1 MIAVTII
8 DWLFVLALL
17 LPVLYL
23 FLFAAFSMPRS
34 KDVYPP
40 ARKQRRT
47 VTLIP
52 AYKADAVI
60 IRTAQAALA
69 QEYPAELHRVV
80 VIADQ
85 LKPETLG
92 ELRKLPLTVIEV
104 TFENSSKAK
113 ALTAAVDRLGPDAA
127 EIVTILDADN
137 LVDGSFAVRINEVFD
152 AGIVAVQAHRTA
164 KNRDTDTAVLD
175 AASEEVNNSI
185 FRRGHVALGFSS
197 ALIGSGMAFDYKWF
211 RENIACCTTSG
222 EDKELEALLL
232 RQGIYID
239 YLDDVRVLDEKVQG
253 EGAYYNQRRRW
264 IAAQFYALSSA
275 VRQLPGAIL
284 SGNTDYCDKL
294 LQWCLPPRILL
305 LGLVPLWA
313 VVMTVCAPMGS
324 IKWWVAVLLLLLA
337 MAMALPDEQADA
349 RLGHALRR
357 MPVLFLL
364 TLANLFRLRGTKDKF
379 IHTEHT
385 GAGSEAP
392 GNNTGNRP

>member
-60 IRTAQAALA
+60 VRTAQAALA

-164 KNRDTDTAVLD
+164 KNRDSDTAVLD
-175 AASEEVNNSI
+175 AASEEINNSI
-185 FRRGHVALGFSS
+185 FRRGHVALGLSS
-197 ALIGSGMAFDYKWF
+197 ALIGSGMAFRYDWF
-211 RENIACCTTSG
+211 RDNIRKCCTSG
-222 EDKELEALLL
+222 EDKELEVLLL
-232 RQGIYID
+232 QQRIFIE
-239 YLDDVRVLDEKVQG
+239 YLDDLFVLDEKVQA

-264 IAAQFYALSSA
+264 IAAQFYALGSA
-275 VRQLPGAIL
+275 LKNLPAAL
-284 SGNTDYCDKL
+284 FSANYDYVDKL
-294 LQWCLPPRILL
+294 VQWCLPPRMLL
-305 LGLVPLWA
+305 IGLVPMWA
-313 VVMTVCAPMGS
+313 VAMTVLDPWGS
-324 IKWWVAVLLLLLA
+324 VKWWVAVLLLLFA
-337 MAMALPDEQADA
+337 MAMALPDGQADA
-349 RLGHALRR
+349 KLGHALRR
-357 MPVLFLL
+357 IPVLVLL
-364 TLANLFRLRGTKDKF
+364 TVANLFRLGGTKDKF
-379 IHTEHT
+379 IHTQHT
-385 GAGSEAP
+385 GAADAAP
-392 GNNTGNRP
+392 KENEPAP